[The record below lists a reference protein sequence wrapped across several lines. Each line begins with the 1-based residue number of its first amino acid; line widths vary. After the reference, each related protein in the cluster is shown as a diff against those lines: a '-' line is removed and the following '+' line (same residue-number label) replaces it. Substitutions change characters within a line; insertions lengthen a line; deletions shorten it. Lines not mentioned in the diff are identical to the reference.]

1 MAPRPYRPARLPY
14 PARMQPARP
23 SGFVSF
29 LFTDVE
35 GSTRLWEHDPEAMA
49 ASLAL
54 HDEILRRGASSKEGH
69 VFSTAG
75 DAFAV
80 AFATP
85 EEALEAA
92 LDVQRQLLAAA
103 WPGPALRVR
112 MGIHTGVAE
121 ERDGDYFGPVL
132 NRAARIMA
140 SGHGGQ
146 VMVSATTAA
155 AAKIAPPVRL
165 ADRGIHH
172 LKDLDAP
179 EHLFELRHPDLPVVD
194 RPVRS
199 VEVRHHNLP
208 DYLTSFVGR
217 VRELEELEHLVRGHR
232 LTVLTGVGGT
242 GKTRLAVEAARR
254 SVDSLPDG
262 AWLVELAPITD
273 PSLVM
278 TAIGDVWGLRPGEG
292 ASIEEVVSRF
302 LWSKELLLVVD
313 NCEHL
318 LDAAADAVR
327 RILNA
332 APKVRIVA
340 TSRESLGIPGESG
353 MRVPS
358 LGLPDATH
366 PRDAE
371 SVLLFL
377 DRAAAVLPDVEWS
390 DADLEAIGRIC
401 RRIDGI
407 PLGLELA
414 AARLRSMT
422 IGELAGRLEDSF
434 RILSGSAKAAL
445 PRQRTLHA
453 TIDWSYDLLEPA
465 ERAVF
470 ERLSMFAGGFDLAA
484 AEAVCA
490 QGSVERWEVLDRIDS
505 LVDKSLVVS
514 APHAVSG
521 TRYRMLEPVRQHAQ
535 ERLVGSGDSATVIDA
550 HARHFAA
557 FVAEAAPRTRGP
569 EQFAWDRRLDLDYDN
584 VRVALRTLLETG
596 DLDRYLDLA
605 FDLYAYWMHTGKHI
619 EGIAAGLAGLSAAPD
634 GSDPHRLLRVWWTTA
649 GLGAQITDPVAVE
662 HARAGLVLAEQTG
675 DPNAVAKLRLQ
686 LGFAIR
692 HATTDP
698 AYLEHLVEGRRLLDA
713 HPEPHWWEPE
723 WERGLLNLFLA
734 EYLPVDD
741 PRLREHL
748 DTALAAFR
756 GVGDEALEAAVLFE
770 RVGLWGTGEDDR
782 IMEDLTRAIE
792 AMGRLDLPYW
802 HGHALMIKGVLLRDR
817 GASGDGAVFL
827 AEAAGRL
834 QDVGDL
840 ACWATSLRGL
850 ARVEA
855 ELGHHARAVELMG
868 MVLEATPRLP
878 MPEVVRPRTLD
889 TLAEVLTAAGEHRHA
904 AVVLGCAEVTE
915 FPMTSIMPR
924 IDHAGLRSRLAEQ
937 LGAGVVDELCRE
949 GAALDPDD
957 CLARARDWLARP
969 DVH

>member
-1 MAPRPYRPARLPY
+1 
-14 PARMQPARP
+14 MQPARP

-85 EEALEAA
+85 EEALETA
-92 LDVQRQLLAAA
+92 LDLQRQLLAAA

-179 EHLFELRHPDLPVVD
+179 EHLFELRHPDLPVVEK
-194 RPVRS
+194 PVRS

-254 SVDSLPDG
+254 SVDTLPDG

-278 TAIGDVWGLRPGEG
+278 TAIGDLWGLRPGEG

-353 MRVPS
+353 VRVPS

-390 DADLEAIGRIC
+390 DADVEAIGRIC

-470 ERLSMFAGGFDLAA
+470 ERLAMFAGGFDLAA

-514 APHAVSG
+514 SPHPIAG

-535 ERLVGSGDSATVIDA
+535 ERLVGSGDSVTVIDA

-569 EQFAWDRRLDLDYDN
+569 DQMTWDRRLDVDYDN
-584 VRVALRTLLETG
+584 VRAALRTLLEAG
-596 DLDRYLDLA
+596 DVHGYLDMV
-605 FDLYAYWMHTGKHI
+605 FDLYVYWMHTGKHV
-619 EGIAAGLAGLSAAPD
+619 EGIAAGLAGLGAAPE
-634 GSDPHRLLRVWWTTA
+634 GTDPHRLIRVWWTTA
-649 GLGAQITDPVAVE
+649 GLGAQITDPEAIGR
-662 HARAGLVLAEQTG
+662 ARTGLALAEQVG
-675 DPNAVAKLRLQ
+675 DLNAIGRMQLQ
-686 LGFAIR
+686 LGFSIR

-698 AYLEHLVEGRRLLDA
+698 TYLDHLVEGRRLLDA

-734 EYLPVDD
+734 EYLPADD
-741 PRLREHL
+741 PRIREHL
-748 DTALAAFR
+748 DAALAAFEQ
-756 GVGDEALEAAVLFE
+756 VGDEALYAAALFE
-770 RVGLWGTGEDDR
+770 TVGLLGTGDDEAV
-782 IMEDLTRAIE
+782 MANLTRAVEI
-792 AMGRLDLPYW
+792 MGSIVVPYW
-802 HGHALMIKGVLLRDR
+802 YGHALMVMGSLLRNE
-817 GASGDGAVFL
+817 GEL
-827 AEAAGRL
+827 EAAAGYLSKAADRL
-834 QDVGDL
+834 RDCGDL
-840 ACWATSLRGL
+840 ACWATSTRGL
-850 ARVEA
+850 ALAVSA
-855 ELGHHARAVELMG
+855 LGGPERALG
-868 MVLEATPRLP
+868 LLDTVLEVTPALP
-878 MPEVVRPRTLD
+878 MPEIVRPRTLD
-889 TLAEVLTAAGEHRHA
+889 ALAEVLAGAGEHRHA

-915 FPMTSIMPR
+915 FPVTSIIAR
-924 IDHAGLRSRLAEQ
+924 LDHAGLRKRLVDI
-937 LGAGVVDELCRE
+937 LGAEAVDQLTRE
-949 GAALDPDD
+949 GAALHPDD
-957 CLARARDWLARP
+957 CLVRARDWLVRP